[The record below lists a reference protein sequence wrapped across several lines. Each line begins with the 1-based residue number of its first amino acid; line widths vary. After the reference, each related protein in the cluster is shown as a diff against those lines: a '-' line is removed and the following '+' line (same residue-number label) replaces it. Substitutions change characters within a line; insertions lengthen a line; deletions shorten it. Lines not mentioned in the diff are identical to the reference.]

1 MLVNIQSFITHTMFF
16 SSYSSLHSINW
27 MKANDTRTQQQQN
40 INCVVIWPMVC
51 VYARKFCALNH
62 PYFCAYDIGIFR
74 LLLKIPRNFKR
85 WSNFFHI
92 TWCLH
97 SHKKETECLPHSG
110 KSMKNKSLPHC
121 LQLDFSLFFFL
132 LFFGWCRLLLTFCS
146 SFSSLLLFICLCVLC
161 VAKVPITFRLVKF
174 THSSA
179 YLHTRMNSG
188 YFIHQNAVNFFSF
201 LLDFWFVDF
210 NISTFSIHI
219 INFSNSTNIGIT
231 NKLR

>member
-27 MKANDTRTQQQQN
+27 MKANDTRTQEQQQN

-97 SHKKETECLPHSG
+97 SHKKRNGMLTPFWKVNEKQITSTLLAIG
-110 KSMKNKSLPHC
+110 FFVVFSLVFRSV
-121 LQLDFSLFFFL
+121 LSLVDFLFFFFFVVVVYL
-132 LFFGWCRLLLTFCS
+132 SLCVVCGKSANHFSIGQIYTQFSVFTHTDQFGLFHSSKCCEFLFFPLGILIR
-146 SFSSLLLFICLCVLC
+146 
-161 VAKVPITFRLVKF
+161 
-174 THSSA
+174 
-179 YLHTRMNSG
+179 
-188 YFIHQNAVNFFSF
+188 
-201 LLDFWFVDF
+201 WF
-210 NISTFSIHI
+210 
-219 INFSNSTNIGIT
+219 
-231 NKLR
+231 

>member
-27 MKANDTRTQQQQN
+27 MKANDTRTQQQRN

-85 WSNFFHI
+85 RSNFFHI

-121 LQLDFSLFFFL
+121 LQLDFSLFFSLVFRSVSSL
-132 LFFGWCRLLLTFCS
+132 VDFLFFFFFVVVVYLS
-146 SFSSLLLFICLCVLC
+146 LCVVC
-161 VAKVPITFRLVKF
+161 GKSANHFSIGQIYTQFSVF
-174 THSSA
+174 THTDEFGLFHSSKCCEF
-179 YLHTRMNSG
+179 L
-188 YFIHQNAVNFFSF
+188 FFP
-201 LLDFWFVDF
+201 LG
-210 NISTFSIHI
+210 ISI
-219 INFSNSTNIGIT
+219 
-231 NKLR
+231 R